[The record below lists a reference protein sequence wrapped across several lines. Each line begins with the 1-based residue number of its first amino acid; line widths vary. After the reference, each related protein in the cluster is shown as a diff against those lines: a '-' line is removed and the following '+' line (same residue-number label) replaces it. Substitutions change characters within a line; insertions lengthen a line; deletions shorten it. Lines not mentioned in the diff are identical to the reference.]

1 VNPSFWFFFFFF
13 GGVGGEGFTV
23 VVTDDD
29 NKEYNLLD
37 SFSRPSNMDMKK
49 QINKCVIMSVK
60 FIIIQ
65 IKFNIDVNNDRLLKI
80 IWKHKKKIKIVDH
93 GC

>member
-13 GGVGGEGFTV
+13 GGGGVGFKV
-23 VVTDDD
+23 VLNYDD
-29 NKEYNLLD
+29 NEEYNLLD
-37 SFSRPSNMDMKK
+37 SSRPSNMDMKK
-49 QINKCVIMSVK
+49 QINKCVIMSMK

-65 IKFNIDVNNDRLLKI
+65 IKFNIDTNNDRLLKI

>member
-1 VNPSFWFFFFFF
+1 MNPSFWFFFFFF
-13 GGVGGEGFTV
+13 GGGGVGFKV
-23 VVTDDD
+23 VLNYDD
-29 NKEYNLLD
+29 NEEYNLLD
-37 SFSRPSNMDMKK
+37 SSRPSNMDMKK
-49 QINKCVIMSVK
+49 QINKCVIMSMK

-65 IKFNIDVNNDRLLKI
+65 IKFNIDTNNDRLLKI

>member
-13 GGVGGEGFTV
+13 GGGGEGFTV

-29 NKEYNLLD
+29 NEEYNLLD
-37 SFSRPSNMDMKK
+37 SSRPSNMDMKK
-49 QINKCVIMSVK
+49 QINKCVIMSMK

-65 IKFNIDVNNDRLLKI
+65 IKFNIDTNNDRLLKI

>member
-13 GGVGGEGFTV
+13 GGGGAGFTV

-29 NKEYNLLD
+29 NEEYNLLD
-37 SFSRPSNMDMKK
+37 SSRPSNMDMKK
-49 QINKCVIMSVK
+49 QINKCVIMSMK

-65 IKFNIDVNNDRLLKI
+65 IKFNIDTNNDRLLKI

>member
-1 VNPSFWFFFFFF
+1 MNPSFWFFFFFF
-13 GGVGGEGFTV
+13 GGGGAGFTV

-29 NKEYNLLD
+29 NEEYNLLD
-37 SFSRPSNMDMKK
+37 SSRPSNMDMKK
-49 QINKCVIMSVK
+49 QINKCVIMSMK

-65 IKFNIDVNNDRLLKI
+65 IKFNIDTNNDRLLKI

>member
-1 VNPSFWFFFFFF
+1 MNPSFWFFFFFF
-13 GGVGGEGFTV
+13 GGGGEGFTV

-29 NKEYNLLD
+29 NEEYNLLD
-37 SFSRPSNMDMKK
+37 SSRPSNMDMKK
-49 QINKCVIMSVK
+49 QINKCVIMSMK

-65 IKFNIDVNNDRLLKI
+65 IKFNIDTNNDRLLKI